1 MRARQLVYPLT
12 ILAFSAASAVCMF
25 ALQSRYEEKSAT
37 YALTSWGSLVLL
49 YPSIVCAGC
58 WAWCKSTSFRI
69 AGIAVSLLLLLYS
82 AISVQQ
88 GPIGGDMDLG
98 AWAIAVVGAIG
109 CAVASIVAMA
119 IAAAVKLMWARE
131 SSRSDSPF

>member
-12 ILAFSAASAVCMF
+12 ILAFSAAFAACMF
-25 ALQSRYEEKSAT
+25 ALQSRHEGRSAT

-49 YPSIVCAGC
+49 YPAIVYAGC
-58 WAWCKSTSFRI
+58 WAWCKSFRI

-82 AISVQQ
+82 AISIQQ

-119 IAAAVKLMWARE
+119 IAAAVKLMCVRE